1 MHSPKVSLKVENIYS
16 KYGYV
21 NMNISEE
28 FTDSLILKEL
38 EAKNELKVKAIKEKA
53 REERRSIKLLVEKA
67 QKPQIIKL

>member
-1 MHSPKVSLKVENIYS
+1 MKEYILQNPKGLKGENIYS

-38 EAKNELKVKAIKEKA
+38 ETKNESKIKAIKDKA
-53 REERRSIKLLVEKA
+53 REERKTIQLLVEKA
-67 QKPQIIKL
+67 EKP